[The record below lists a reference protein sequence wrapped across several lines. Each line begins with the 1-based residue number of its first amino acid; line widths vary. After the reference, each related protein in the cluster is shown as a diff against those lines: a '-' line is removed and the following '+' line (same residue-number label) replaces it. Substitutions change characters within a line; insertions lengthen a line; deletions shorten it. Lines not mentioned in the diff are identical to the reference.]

1 MEYTFQDLKHKTVA
15 ELKEIA
21 KGMEHEAVKGYTQLN
36 KEHLLK
42 AICTAL
48 GIDMHVHHEVIGLD
62 KSKIKREIKKL
73 KLERDKA
80 LEAHDH
86 KRLKQIRKQI
96 KVFKNKLRRA
106 MV

>member
-21 KGMEHEAVKGYTQLN
+21 KGIEHEAVKGYTQLN
-36 KEHLLK
+36 KELLLK

-62 KSKIKREIKKL
+62 KSKLKTEIKKL